1 MPPDV
6 AAMLVIADMVTKCVT
21 ITIGLPSCGKLSSF
35 ATKLANVGSRERGLH
50 KRN

>member
-21 ITIGLPSCGKLSSF
+21 ITIGFPSRGKLSGL
-35 ATKLANVGSRERGLH
+35 AT
-50 KRN
+50 